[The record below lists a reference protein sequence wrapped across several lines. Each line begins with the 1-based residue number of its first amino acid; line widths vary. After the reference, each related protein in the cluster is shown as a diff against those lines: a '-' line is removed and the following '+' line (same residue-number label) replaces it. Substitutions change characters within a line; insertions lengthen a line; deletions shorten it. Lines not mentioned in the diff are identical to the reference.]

1 MTDLTKSLPNIFPPR
16 FPRFISVTE
25 AKGQRF
31 KMVAKKLLPT
41 LPSLLDHPQIPLIH
55 RDLSWL
61 QFNERVLEQARP
73 TSQNLPCERVKFL
86 AISAANL
93 DEFFMIRFASLGR
106 DLLLHRNH
114 RDELAHLER
123 IRDLILES
131 VAKFG
136 ARQGEILDFIAAE
149 LDSHG
154 QKIVLDVR
162 ENDEI
167 FALGQKIFNEKVL
180 PELQRPL
187 TFDYRLLT
195 QLQNLQMAAVFPNG
209 LWFNIPKHLPP
220 IFVSKDGASGRTHF
234 FFLDTLVLTF
244 LGLPFQNLD
253 TPGIVRLTR
262 DADVTTDLE
271 EMGTEPTPDVVRE
284 TLRARD
290 QGRAVRLQYLG
301 NFSADFLA
309 QSMNTLNLTPGQILP
324 GAASLCLHGL
334 WTVVDEITIDH
345 PKAALLVYPPL
356 DSFMPEPFHDPTT
369 LFERLRQRDYLLH
382 HPFDS
387 FDAVITFIK
396 TACED
401 PKVESIEVT
410 IYRLG
415 NLSPIVPF
423 LKQAASSKRIR
434 IMIEL
439 RARFDESNNLAIA
452 EELSKAGIEVH
463 FGFGK
468 LKLHAKIALVTR
480 LEDGFRRHYT
490 HLSTGNYNAR
500 TARQYTDMAILTANT
515 EIGEDARL
523 FFDAIAKGQLPAGFR
538 RLLLAPT
545 NLHKRLLSLI
555 QGEIK
560 AAQEGKPAR
569 IVVKVNALVDEQV
582 IASLYRAS
590 QFGVKIDLIVRG
602 PCSLIPGVEGLS
614 KNIRVISIID
624 RFLEHSRIY
633 YFASARQMYLSSA
646 DWMPRNFFKRLEI
659 AFPVLDNRL
668 FDYIENLVF
677 PTQLEDTVKA
687 RELTAQG
694 TWKKRTAKS
703 GTIPLRAQFRFI
715 ELSKNQYRGTSLE

>member
-1 MTDLTKSLPNIFPPR
+1 MDDTTKTQFDIFPPS
-16 FPRFISVTE
+16 FPRFLTAKE
-25 AKGQRF
+25 AGNRF
-31 KMVAKKLLPT
+31 RLVPKKLLPT
-41 LPSLLDHPQIPLIH
+41 LPSLLDYPEIPLIH

-93 DEFFMIRFASLGR
+93 DEFFMIRFASLSR
-106 DLLLHRNH
+106 DILFHKH
-114 RDELAHLER
+114 QPEELEHLER

-136 ARQGEILDFIAAE
+136 ARQGEILGFVAAE
-149 LDSHG
+149 LDGHG
-154 QKIVLDVR
+154 QKIVLGPR
-162 ENDEI
+162 ESEKT
-167 FALGQKIFNEKVL
+167 FELGRQIFNEKIR
-180 PELQRPL
+180 PEISAPQ
-187 TFDYRLLT
+187 TFQFRHLS
-195 QLQNLQMAAVFPNG
+195 QLRNLQMAIVFPDG
-209 LWFNIPKHLPP
+209 PWFSIPENLPP
-220 IFVSKDGASGRTHF
+220 MYWVKKEERTYF
-234 FFLDTLVLTF
+234 FFLDTLILTY
-244 LGLPFQNLD
+244 LGLPFKNLEA
-253 TPGIVRLTR
+253 PGIIRLTR
-262 DADVTTDLE
+262 DAEATDLG

-290 QGRAVRLQYLG
+290 QGRPVRLQYLG
-301 NFSADFLA
+301 NFSADFLSQCQA
-309 QSMNTLNLTPGQILP
+309 TLGLTSGQVLP
-324 GAASLCLHGL
+324 GPASLCLQGL
-334 WTVVDEITIDH
+334 WTVIDEVTAHH
-345 PKAALLVYPPL
+345 PQAAQLVYPPL
-356 DSFMPEPFHDPTT
+356 ETFMPEPFHDPSM
-369 LFERLRQRDYLLH
+369 LFDRLGERDYLLH

-387 FDAVITFIK
+387 FDAIVTFIK

-401 PKVESIEVT
+401 PKVESIELT

-423 LKQAASSKRIR
+423 LKEAAPRKRIR
-434 IMIEL
+434 ILIEL

-452 EELSKAGIEVH
+452 EELSKAGIEVN

-480 LEDGFRRHYT
+480 VENGKRRYYT

-500 TARQYTDMAILTANT
+500 TARQYTDLAILTSNQD
-515 EIGEDARL
+515 IGNDSRL
-523 FFDAIAKGQLPAGFR
+523 FFDAVSKGQMPHGFKC
-538 RLLLAPT
+538 LVLAPT

-560 AAQEGKPAR
+560 AATEGKPAR
-569 IVVKVNALVDEQV
+569 IVAKVNALVDEQV

-614 KNIRVISIID
+614 KNIRVISIVD
-624 RFLEHSRIY
+624 RFLEHSRMY
-633 YFASARQMYLSSA
+633 YFEGSRKMYFSSA

-659 AFPVLDNRL
+659 AFPVLDEKI
-668 FDYIENLVF
+668 FQYMEKLVL
-677 PTQLEDTVKA
+677 PTQLGDTVKA

-694 TWKKRTAKS
+694 TWKKIIQKPGTA
-703 GTIPLRAQFRFI
+703 PLRAQFKFV
-715 ELSKNQYRGTSLE
+715 ELSKSQYRGTPLE